1 MYHIGVDV
9 GGTNIAAGIAD
20 EKGKL
25 IKKISVKTL
34 GNRPPEEIAKD
45 IYTSVKTLIDETG
58 ISNDDFELIG
68 IGIPGC
74 VDNKTGHVLK
84 TENMNLSGFP
94 LVKEIQKYI
103 DKPVVMAN
111 DANCAVLGEMVAGGA
126 MGYSNVLMIT
136 LGTGIGGGFVLDGK
150 IYAGANGAALEA
162 GHMVIVD
169 NGVQCNCGRKGCFEK
184 YASATALVR
193 ITEEYMEKYP
203 DSLMKNYL
211 NDAGKVNGITA
222 FKAAKAGDKV
232 ADMVVEEFSRY
243 LALGISN
250 LINLFQPEV
259 LLVGGGVSNEGD
271 YLLDRVRKY
280 VKEWVYAYGI
290 IKSTVI
296 KRAELANDAGIIGAA
311 FLK

>member
-9 GGTNIAAGIAD
+9 GGTNIATGVTD
-20 EKGKL
+20 ENGNL

-34 GNRPPEEIAKD
+34 GDRSPQEITKD
-45 IYTSVKTLIDETG
+45 IASSVKKIMEVAG
-58 ISNDDFELIG
+58 ITEKDFEVIG

-74 VDNKTGHVLK
+74 VDNKTGCVLQ

-94 LVKEIQKYI
+94 LCKEMKKYI
-103 DKPVVMAN
+103 DKPVIMSN
-111 DANCAVLGEMVAGGA
+111 DANCAVLGEMISGGA
-126 MGYSNVLMIT
+126 KGHDNVVMIT
-136 LGTGIGGGFVLDGK
+136 IGTGIGGGFIFNGK
-150 IYAGANGAALEA
+150 IYEGINGAALEA
-162 GHMVIVD
+162 GHTVIVD
-169 NGVQCNCGRKGCFEK
+169 NGVMCNCGRKGCFEK

-193 ITEEYMEKYP
+193 ITEEYMKKYP
-203 DSLMKNYL
+203 ESLMKNFL
-211 NDAGKVNGITA
+211 KDTGEVSGMTA
-222 FKAAKAGDKV
+222 FKAAKAGDK
-232 ADMVVEEFSRY
+232 AGDMVVEEYSRY

-280 VKEWVYAYGI
+280 VKEWVYAYGK

-296 KRAELANDAGIIGAA
+296 KKAELGNDAGIIGAA

>member
-9 GGTNIAAGIAD
+9 GGTNIATGITD
-20 EKGKL
+20 ENGKI

-34 GNRPPEEIAKD
+34 GDREPQEIAKD
-45 IYTSVKTLIDETG
+45 IASSVKKIMEETG
-58 ISNDDFELIG
+58 ITEKDFEVIG

-74 VDNKTGHVLK
+74 TDNKTGYVLK
-84 TENMNLSGFP
+84 TENMNLTGFP

-103 DKPVVMAN
+103 DKPVLMAN

-126 MGYSNVLMIT
+126 KGYSNVLMIT
-136 LGTGIGGGFVLDGK
+136 LGTGIGGGFVLDQK
-150 IYAGANGAALEA
+150 IYEGATGAALEA

-169 NGVQCNCGRKGCFEK
+169 NGVLCNCGRKGCFEK

-193 ITEEYMEKYP
+193 ITEEYMAKYP

-211 NDAGKVNGITA
+211 NDSGKVNGMTA
-222 FKAAKAGDKV
+222 FKAAKAGDKA

-259 LLVGGGVSNEGD
+259 LLVGGGISNEGD

-280 VKEWVYAYGI
+280 VAEWVYAYGI

>member
-9 GGTNIAAGIAD
+9 GGTNIATGITD
-20 EKGKL
+20 ENGKL

-34 GNRPPEEIAKD
+34 GDRPPQEITKD
-45 IYTSVKTLIDETG
+45 IYNSVKTLMDETG
-58 ISNDDFELIG
+58 ITKDDFELIG

-74 VDNKTGHVLK
+74 VDNKTGLVLQ
-84 TENMNLSGFP
+84 TENMNLSNFP
-94 LVKEIQKYI
+94 LVKEMQKYI
-103 DKPVVMAN
+103 DKPIIMAN

-126 MGYSNVLMIT
+126 KGYSNVLMIT

-150 IYAGANGAALEA
+150 IYEGVNGAALEA
-162 GHMVIVD
+162 GHIVIVD
-169 NGVQCNCGRKGCFEK
+169 NGIQCNCGRKGCFEK
-184 YASATALVR
+184 YASATALIR

-211 NDAGKVNGITA
+211 KETGEVSGMTA
-222 FKAAKAGDKV
+222 FKAAKAGDKA
-232 ADMVVEEFSRY
+232 ADMAVEEYARY